1 VEEDNCAEIEEENNA
16 QPSAEPERP
25 SKKRKTLSVP
35 VTVKEMRDGVV
46 KKSVYERYCNEIIH
60 FMNWVLDHDVDL
72 ALAWLTELGKE
83 TVVSRSFSRC
93 STPD

>member
-1 VEEDNCAEIEEENNA
+1 
-16 QPSAEPERP
+16 
-25 SKKRKTLSVP
+25 

-72 ALAWLTELGKE
+72 ALPWLTKLGKE
-83 TVVSRSFSRC
+83 TVKSTDKTMQGSRQFGFIVSH
-93 STPD
+93 